1 MVKNKNTKHR
11 VIVLILLVS
20 FTLIAFSACKP
31 ATQTSD
37 TASAVKDESLRRG
50 ETRDTLP
57 PSMFVD
63 PFIANMY
70 QVAKDIPHVL
80 DSLKCYCYCER
91 APFHHFSLLSCY
103 VDKHAAG

>member
-1 MVKNKNTKHR
+1 
-11 VIVLILLVS
+11 
-20 FTLIAFSACKP
+20 
-31 ATQTSD
+31 
-37 TASAVKDESLRRG
+37 
-50 ETRDTLP
+50 
-57 PSMFVD
+57 MFVD

-91 APFHHFSLLSCY
+91 APFHHVSLLSCY